1 MRKSTLLLVIG
12 LASYALAMSAAAAEP
27 PTILSASG
35 QAPSGEQLRYKRL
48 DDQDALE
55 NLQHSNPR
63 HYAIARRILAAAN
76 EICDATKGA
85 PIPTKFDA
93 KYVNC
98 AHSFWL
104 TSNPPKR
111 ALQFRIDDTVYS
123 VLVIVR
129 DKHAKLE
136 PIH

>member
-1 MRKSTLLLVIG
+1 MRKSTVLLAIG
-12 LASYALAMSAAAAEP
+12 LASHALAMSTPAAEP
-27 PTILSASG
+27 PTILTASG
-35 QAPSGEQLRYKRL
+35 QAPSGEALRYKRL
-48 DDQDALE
+48 DDQEALE

-76 EICDATKGA
+76 EICDASEGA

-93 KYVNC
+93 MYVNC

-104 TSNPPKR
+104 TSNPPRR

-129 DKHAKLE
+129 DTHARLE

>member
-1 MRKSTLLLVIG
+1 MRKSTALLAIG
-12 LASYALAMSAAAAEP
+12 LASYALAMSTPAAEP
-27 PTILSASG
+27 PSIHTASG
-35 QAPSGEQLRYKRL
+35 LTPSGEPLRYQRL
-48 DDQDALE
+48 DSQEALE

-76 EICDATKGA
+76 EICDAGTGT

-123 VLVIVR
+123 ALVTVR
-129 DKHAKLE
+129 ESHAKIE